1 MKKQLFKKMLWMLLA
16 LLLCASSLTGCK
28 KGQGKEEETAK
39 KSKVVQLL
47 GFESY
52 EEFTGAKIKI
62 GNMLGDMNIN
72 TDKKYISQ
80 GKGSLQVQPQGD
92 YSEQR
97 KYPYFALD
105 FLNTTCATCDFTE
118 FESIAFDVYNATDKE
133 LHVRA
138 SFSVGKDDGNYTTT
152 IKTTYTLKPNGWT
165 TCTYDI
171 SEMGGYSYYDFMNVR
186 YMTIEFMEHKV
197 NKEDVPN
204 VLYIDNLV
212 GNCYG
217 KDTEEI
223 DVSYD
228 FWEGVTFENSADQY
242 LVFGEDYVTNR
253 TELSR
258 ATYEKEGIH
267 TVPEVGKYGMKAD
280 ATESI
285 WPKFTVRLGEEVPE
299 NTVFTFM
306 AYIQVDA
313 AKEDSFGFE
322 SSSPFGGNNIQHLV
336 SISDTVFNE
345 WFEVTIRTQKATDMI
360 SGFFNFDNFTD
371 PITGHSRFGNKP
383 VVIYLDNMKLSEY
396 VDPLSLAP
404 ENPDFTKGIT
414 FEDEA
419 EKYLVANN
427 AVVAHQAM
435 KLSRI
440 AWAEEDMKVGSEYG
454 RYGMK
459 GVVKGAAYPEMTI
472 SYKKE
477 VPKGTLLTFMAYIKA
492 DASKASAVKTES
504 IGNVDLSGSLSLN
517 KWVEIQIELSEAAE
531 STRMFFNFDD
541 GTGNTVFGN
550 EQVLIYFD
558 NIRLELPAKPEGD
571 FLKGVDFETPGNAGL
586 FVGAKEPGIE
596 WKDATISRVKYSSA
610 GIEAP
615 ENGGAYALKLSH
627 IHFGCPSFRINFGTK
642 LPKGTT
648 LTFMAYGTVH
658 EIKAA
663 PMNRFE
669 YAGNDPIGP
678 GKASDD
684 FKLNEWTEI
693 TITLREATDYI
704 CLFWN
709 YEIANPGVEQPGALY
724 VDNFKAELPAD
735 PEGDFLKGV
744 DFEIAGNAALFTG
757 AKETGLEWKDATIAR
772 VKYSKLSI
780 PALANGGS
788 YALKLSHAHFGC
800 PSFRINF
807 GTTLPKGTTLSF
819 MAYGTVDEIKAAPL
833 NRFEYCKND
842 PAGEGNAFSDF
853 KLNEWTE
860 VTITLR
866 EATDYICL
874 FWNYEIANPGVEQ
887 PGALYIDNVKADLP
901 ADPEGDFVSGIDFEK
916 AGNAALFTGA
926 KETGLEWKDATIAR
940 VKYDKL
946 TIPTLTNGGSYAL
959 QLSHAHFGCPSF
971 KMDFGRELPA
981 GTTLSFMAYGTVDK
995 ITAEPLSRFEYCTTE
1010 TAGTGRAS
1018 ADFELNKWTEVKITL
1033 TKAAST
1039 LSVFWNY
1046 EIANPG
1052 VEQPGALYV
1061 DNFKATLPIEPEGSF
1076 LDGVGFEVEGNVS
1089 LMSSSTFDLTRVEYA
1104 NESVTAESGFGTY
1117 AMKGDVTGMVYPT
1130 FALHYGETI
1139 PAGTTLDF
1147 WVYVKTDATV
1157 PAGTTIRLERSK
1169 SQGWPEAFTN
1179 VGLNQWV
1186 KITFTLD
1193 EATDTSEIFFN
1204 LDAGGE
1210 VSIFGR
1216 EKAIVY
1222 FDNFKATIPA
1232 PTFNGDVLEGVGFE
1246 MAGDAEIVSS
1256 NYAEEAK
1263 NMPLSRVDYASE
1275 GMTVED
1281 TYGTYGIKGSIQGSV
1296 YPQFAFDYKRE
1307 LPAGTTIDFSVYVK
1321 SATNTNASIRLE
1333 RVKSQGWP
1341 EASANFGV
1349 NQWVDVRFTL
1359 DEATNVSEIFFNLDD
1374 GTGNSIL
1381 GQEEVTV
1388 YIDNLKAELPAE
1400 GNFFEGVGFE
1410 AAGNHKL
1417 FTGWKVEG
1425 VEWADATIE
1434 RIAYADAGITAPTDG
1449 GTYALKLSHTFYRGP
1464 RFIINLG
1471 QEVPAGSKLT
1481 FMAYA
1486 VVDAADGENTQF
1498 FVVADKNNPAQSI
1511 AYTNAFPL
1519 GTWTPLTITIPQATD
1534 HLTVYWDYSWA
1545 YSAGDW
1551 PGVVYVDNF
1560 KVTLPPADFETG
1572 VAFENEADA
1581 SLLSS
1586 SYGEAHKNM
1595 ALSRVKYADENMTV
1609 EGTYGTHAMKGDI
1622 TGKTYPQFAIHYNEE
1637 LPADT
1642 VLKFWIYIK
1651 TDASVSANTT
1661 IRLERIK
1668 SQGWPEAF
1676 TNVGI
1681 NQWVEITF
1689 TLDTAT
1695 SVTEIFFNLDN
1706 GAGSSVFGSS
1716 NAVVYIDNIKVALPK
1731 SNAFLAGVD
1740 FEAVEHANLFAG
1752 WEVAG
1757 VEWADAN
1764 IERVDY
1770 ASAGISAPT
1779 NGGTS
1784 ALKIG
1789 QTDFAWPRFE
1799 LNFGE
1804 SLPAGTKLTFMAYGL
1819 VDGAAQDARTRFEA
1833 NGNSQGKATVTSTQ
1847 DSQESGLFTVG
1858 GWTEITVTLSEATE
1872 TLQMFWNMDVAGGSS
1887 GAVYVDNFKAI
1898 LP

>member
-1 MKKQLFKKMLWMLLA
+1 MKKRLFKKMLWMLLA

-744 DFEIAGNAALFTG
+744 DFEI
-757 AKETGLEWKDATIAR
+757 
-772 VKYSKLSI
+772 
-780 PALANGGS
+780 
-788 YALKLSHAHFGC
+788 
-800 PSFRINF
+800 
-807 GTTLPKGTTLSF
+807 
-819 MAYGTVDEIKAAPL
+819 
-833 NRFEYCKND
+833 
-842 PAGEGNAFSDF
+842 
-853 KLNEWTE
+853 
-860 VTITLR
+860 
-866 EATDYICL
+866 
-874 FWNYEIANPGVEQ
+874 
-887 PGALYIDNVKADLP
+887 
-901 ADPEGDFVSGIDFEK
+901 